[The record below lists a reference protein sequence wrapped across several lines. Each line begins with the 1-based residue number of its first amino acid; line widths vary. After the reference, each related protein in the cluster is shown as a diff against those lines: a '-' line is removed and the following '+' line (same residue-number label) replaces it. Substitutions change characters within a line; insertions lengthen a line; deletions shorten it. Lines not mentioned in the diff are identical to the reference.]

1 MVRFVSGDDEGPWAH
16 ENRHCLEE
24 SCPRPYLPLRW

>member
-1 MVRFVSGDDEGPWAH
+1 MRFVSGDDEEPWAH
-16 ENRHCLEE
+16 ENGHYLEE